1 MFQHYALLSY
11 ALTCALL
18 IRRRSRSA
26 WQTGDALGLR
36 ERGLWS
42 GGGGGGAGAGA
53 GGGGGDGGGGSI
65 QPLLVFGACRGSDR
79 GPLRPP
85 PPLPRG
91 RARARSGAFAAAR
104 SLPTK
109 RAHPFCERL
118 PGTYYACEQAYN
130 CGFNGRTRHAS
141 ESTRACPR
149 EPSQPQLHLHTRLS
163 TGADDNED
171 RQVQKQMQVQAQTHH
186 RHLPARKRSS
196 AQARRRASAQAR
208 KYASTQ

>member
-91 RARARSGAFAAAR
+91 RARALRGLCRGALA
-104 SLPTK
+104 P
-109 RAHPFCERL
+109 H
-118 PGTYYACEQAYN
+118 
-130 CGFNGRTRHAS
+130 
-141 ESTRACPR
+141 
-149 EPSQPQLHLHTRLS
+149 
-163 TGADDNED
+163 
-171 RQVQKQMQVQAQTHH
+171 
-186 RHLPARKRSS
+186 
-196 AQARRRASAQAR
+196 QARASLLRAPTWYLLRMRAGVQLRFQRTNQAR
-208 KYASTQ
+208 K